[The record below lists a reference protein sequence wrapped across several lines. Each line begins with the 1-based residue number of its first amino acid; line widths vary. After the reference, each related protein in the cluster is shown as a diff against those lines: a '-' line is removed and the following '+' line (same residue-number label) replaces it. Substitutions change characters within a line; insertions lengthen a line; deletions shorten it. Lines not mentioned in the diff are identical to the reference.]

1 MSEIKNT
8 IRVRVRIILEAE
20 YNIIPE
26 FYEVEGRD
34 EVIAV
39 ECNYVHD
46 NPAFMVDLMQDK
58 GTFSTSVEEV

>member
-8 IRVRVRIILEAE
+8 IKVKVRIVLDAE
-20 YNIIPE
+20 YDIMPE

-34 EVIAV
+34 EVIAF

-46 NPAFMVDLMQDK
+46 NPAFMVDLIQDK